1 MKRWLAFL
9 VAAMML
15 VATVPALGEEV
26 KQWPEIEIWVG
37 EIRDFAEKTKVQE
50 QWSEKLGFNVVV
62 KNQSGDVET
71 ALNLALA
78 SGGFKVLH

>member
-1 MKRWLAFL
+1 MRPVKKPVTIKTHEEELGMKRWLAFL

-37 EIRDFAEKTKVQE
+37 EIRDFAGTMV
-50 QWSEKLGFNVVV
+50 
-62 KNQSGDVET
+62 
-71 ALNLALA
+71 
-78 SGGFKVLH
+78 